1 MYMIMQHTKS
11 LQNPFTFFSFIL
23 IQQSFSKI
31 KVLLLYTFM
40 YRKMTVQ
47 RIAILLYVLK
57 LTTMEYHQTFAMIV
71 KSFSFC
77 SITMNVSE
85 RVIYFINGFSNF
97 VRISCLCNE
106 GLSSIHLLSENDF
119 IPQAHTNTTTT
130 STECC

>member
-47 RIAILLYVLK
+47 RIAILLYVLE
-57 LTTMEYHQTFAMIV
+57 LTTMEYHQTCAMIA

-85 RVIYFINGFSNF
+85 RVI
-97 VRISCLCNE
+97 L
-106 GLSSIHLLSENDF
+106 H
-119 IPQAHTNTTTT
+119 
-130 STECC
+130 